1 MCVFSSGR
9 YKESRER
16 KIDVINSDLY
26 RYYGKKETF
35 YEYLTR
41 RPEIKYIVLLRK
53 AQKNTGLLKYWY
65 KIRLSFYSRKTQID
79 IPANTKIGEG
89 LYLGHTGCR
98 IINPNVIIGKNCNI
112 ATGVV
117 IGKTNRRG
125 GTPVIGNNVWIGSN
139 AVIVGKIKIGNNVLI
154 APNAYVNIDV
164 PDNSIVIG
172 NPASIHHK
180 ENATGGYINNSL

>member
-1 MCVFSSGR
+1 MHNVIAYYNIWSIKRKAIIGQRKSFIWIMILCVFSSGR

-16 KIDVINSDLY
+16 KIDVMNSDLY

-117 IGKTNRRG
+117 IGKKNRPG
-125 GTPVIGNNVWIGSN
+125 GGDTCNWS
-139 AVIVGKIKIGNNVLI
+139 
-154 APNAYVNIDV
+154 
-164 PDNSIVIG
+164 
-172 NPASIHHK
+172 
-180 ENATGGYINNSL
+180 

>member
-1 MCVFSSGR
+1 M
-9 YKESRER
+9 
-16 KIDVINSDLY
+16 NSDLY

-35 YEYLTR
+35 YEHLTR

-112 ATGVV
+112 ATG
-117 IGKTNRRG
+117 
-125 GTPVIGNNVWIGSN
+125 
-139 AVIVGKIKIGNNVLI
+139 L
-154 APNAYVNIDV
+154 
-164 PDNSIVIG
+164 
-172 NPASIHHK
+172 
-180 ENATGGYINNSL
+180 